1 MHLNKESHPYL
12 VTYDTNNAENRPTTD
27 NTYLLARGE
36 TDYDYWFCQFSDHNS
51 FKIFPIDTIVDAET
65 LARVKNKQAYLVLDN
80 ANECFYSSVDGIY
93 KYLVIE
99 AGIPASQ
106 IILVS
111 GGYDIADYVR
121 KFAQQIGQDLINVEW
136 FNGQEFSVNRQLSVN
151 QKNFV
156 GKTLQKKTY
165 TKKFLNLNRRWRLH
179 RPSMLA
185 LLYEADVIKD
195 GHVSFDTD
203 DFGKSWDEVWMGLDH
218 YFKIFPDMHARMIK
232 GYNVKHLLPLIV
244 DTEDLKVNKDF
255 IMDSLDPFY
264 LETYF
269 GLVSETTFATLHNS
283 DGRFLTEK
291 TFKSIASA
299 HPFILVAPPRSME
312 LLRNIGYKTFDGLI
326 NESYDQEHND
336 GKRMTMIVDEVK
348 RLCNL
353 SESELDHFLIE
364 CAKICEYNFNLLK
377 TRETFIQQ
385 MIWHAN

>member
-1 MHLNKESHPYL
+1 MHLNKEFHPYL

-27 NTYLLARGE
+27 NTYLLAKGE

-51 FKIFPIDTIVDAET
+51 FKMFPIDTIVDALT
-65 LARVKNKQAYLVLDN
+65 LARVKNKEAYLVLDN

-93 KYLVIE
+93 KHLVME

-111 GGYDIADYVR
+111 GGYDIANYVR
-121 KFAQQIGQDLINVEW
+121 TFSQQIGQELINVEW

-156 GKTLQKKTY
+156 GKTLQKKPY

-203 DFGKSWDEVWMGLDH
+203 DFGKSWDETWVGLDH
-218 YFKIFPDMHARMIK
+218 YFRVFPDMHARMIK
-232 GYNVKHLLPLIV
+232 GYDVKNLLPLIV
-244 DTEDLKVNKDF
+244 DTENLKVNKDF

-269 GLVSETTFATLHNS
+269 GLVSETTFTTLHNS

-299 HPFILVAPPRSME
+299 HPFILVAPPKSME
-312 LLRNIGYKTFDGLI
+312 LLRNIGYKTFDGII

-353 SESELDHFLIE
+353 SETELDHFLTE
-364 CAKICEYNFNLLK
+364 CAKICEHNYELLK
-377 TRETFIQQ
+377 SRTSFIQR
-385 MIWHAN
+385 MIWHAS